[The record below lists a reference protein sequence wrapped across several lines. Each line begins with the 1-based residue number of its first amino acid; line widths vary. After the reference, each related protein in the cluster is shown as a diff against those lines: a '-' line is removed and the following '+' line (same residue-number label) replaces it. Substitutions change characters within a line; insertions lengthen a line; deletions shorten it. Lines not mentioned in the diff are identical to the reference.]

1 MRRTFVCDESMVI
14 TIPLGTFRDAREGQL
29 MPEKFHCVFR
39 DFYKLFII
47 RGKPKPL
54 GAAQVTAGVFLV
66 TLGLVFNR
74 GLNIIYT
81 LPSIVYVIT
90 GMLTYAAGKYPNMHV
105 AKLSFSLNIIS
116 FFWSIAAFVIC
127 GVTWNES
134 SRYYGG
140 QYSQLHSGVNGLIV
154 SLLAVENV
162 LALFLIYWLSKAVC
176 RQHFN
181 ILPTILL
188 KQAD

>member
-127 GVTWNES
+127 VVTWSYPGHDRNNPL
-134 SRYYGG
+134 Y
-140 QYSQLHSGVNGLIV
+140 SGVNGLIV